1 MSGGMFFFVM
11 FFHHLAK
18 LWSFFFCFFGFSSVV
33 VGVVNLR
40 VVYLPPVFHKYG
52 LDFMLF
58 CLIMILWNLN

>member
-1 MSGGMFFFVM
+1 MNSGMFFFVM
-11 FFHHLAK
+11 FFHLLAK
-18 LWSFFFCFFGFSSVV
+18 LWSFFFFFGFSSVV